1 MDTQKIQIDTG
12 IEKLKLSYSETP
24 STSNTKTNILL
35 IHGFLGN
42 ILVYQPIIDQ
52 LKNFANV
59 TAIDV
64 PGFGGSEA
72 CKEYSLNYLSD
83 IVGKFIIQKSI
94 NHPILLG
101 HSMGA

>member
-52 LKNFANV
+52 LKN
-59 TAIDV
+59 
-64 PGFGGSEA
+64 
-72 CKEYSLNYLSD
+72 LQMLQLSTSQVLVD
-83 IVGKFIIQKSI
+83 QKHVK
-94 NHPILLG
+94 NTL
-101 HSMGA
+101 